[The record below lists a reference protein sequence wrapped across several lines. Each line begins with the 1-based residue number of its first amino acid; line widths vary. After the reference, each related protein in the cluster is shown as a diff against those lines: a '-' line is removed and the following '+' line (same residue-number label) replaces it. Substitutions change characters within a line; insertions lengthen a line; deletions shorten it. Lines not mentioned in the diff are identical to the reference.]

1 MRLKNKKGMTAMVD
15 AMIFIVV
22 LGLAVSAMFAFTGSE
37 PAPDNA
43 SRISD
48 NIFTSKLRSCDVIN
62 TEESGLVNV
71 SDMVAFYFLTG
82 EGNIM
87 QYIKSIMDSLMQRP
101 GSYRL
106 EITYGKSSISIG
118 SGTGD
123 PISSYHKEYNVTYG
137 GIVKADLMIY

>member
-1 MRLKNKKGMTAMVD
+1 MRLKNRKGMTAMVD

-22 LGLAVSAMFAFTGSE
+22 MGLAVSAMFIFTSNE
-37 PAPDNA
+37 PAPDDA
-43 SRISD
+43 SRIPD

-87 QYIKSIMDSLMQRP
+87 RYIKSIMDSLMQRP
-101 GSYRL
+101 DSYRL
-106 EITYGKSSISIG
+106 DISYKGYSISIG
-118 SGTGD
+118 SGYGD
-123 PISSYHKEYNVTYG
+123 VRSSYHKEYNVTYG
-137 GIVKADLMIY
+137 GVVKADLMIY

>member
-22 LGLAVSAMFAFTGSE
+22 MGLAVSAMFMFTSNE
-37 PAPDNA
+37 PVPDDA
-43 SRISD
+43 SRVPD
-48 NIFTSKLRSCDVIN
+48 KIFTSKLRSCDVID
-62 TEESGLVNV
+62 TEESGIVNV

-82 EGNIM
+82 EGKIM
-87 QYIKSIMDSLMQRP
+87 QYIKGIMDSLMQRP

-106 EITYGKSSISIG
+106 DISYKGSSISIG

-123 PISSYHKEYNVTYG
+123 PLSSYHKEYGVTYG
-137 GIVKADLMIY
+137 GTVKADLMIF